1 MKTDRTAGRKFEVLG
16 NISVKQASELFSWIE
31 NFLSL
36 ILRKNDMKDD
46 GLVQDIL
53 DTVVVED
60 YP

>member
-1 MKTDRTAGRKFEVLG
+1 MKTDRTSGRKFEVLG

-36 ILRKNDMKDD
+36 ILRKNYMKDD